1 MQAVVFEQPGNPLDV
16 LSVREVA
23 SPAPGPGQVL
33 VRVTARPQDVFE
45 VNDQVFAQIDTS
57 QMTVIDGAET

>member
-1 MQAVVFEQPGNPLDV
+1 M
-16 LSVREVA
+16 VRQRAYLGESWDYQLGIA
-23 SPAPGPGQVL
+23 GMADE

-57 QMTVIDGAET
+57 QMTVIDGADT